1 MLYKIDKAKGKAYLQ
16 LYNFLRADIVRGVYA
31 FGTKLPSKRLV
42 ALETDLSVITVQH
55 AYDILC
61 DEGYIEAKE
70 RSGYFVVYKD
80 SDFFTVGDS
89 DSIAIESAKS
99 DVKIN
104 KLNSLNGTID
114 FPFSTLAKTMRRV
127 LTNYEER
134 ILEKSPSCGCLELR
148 QALANYLLRSR
159 GIEVPAKQIIVG
171 SGAEYLYSLL
181 VQLFGRDQLFALENP
196 SYDKI
201 RSVYEAN
208 GAKVEMLKMGTE
220 GIESLELKHSKA
232 HVLHVTP
239 YNSFPSGITATASKR
254 QEYVHWAHEHKGY
267 IIEDDFASEFTV
279 SKKME
284 DTLFKLQPQGRVI
297 YMNTF
302 TKTLAPSLRVGYMV
316 LPERLLALFDEKLG
330 FYSCTVPVFEQLV
343 LAEFIKEGSFER
355 HINRVRRKLRKKF

>member
-1 MLYKIDKAKGKAYLQ
+1 M
-16 LYNFLRADIVRGVYA
+16 RADIVRGVYA

-89 DSIAIESAKS
+89 DSIAIEGARS

-104 KLNSLNGTID
+104 KLNSLNGAID

-159 GIEVPAKQIIVG
+159 GIEVPAEQIIVG

-279 SKKME
+279 SSKME
-284 DTLFKLQPQGRVI
+284 DTLFKLVANESVI

-302 TKTLAPSLRVGYMV
+302 TKTIAPSLRIGYMV
-316 LPERLLALFDEKLG
+316 LPETLLMVFNEYLG
-330 FYSCTVPVFEQLV
+330 FYSCSVPLFEQLV
-343 LAEFIKEGSFER
+343 LADFINEGDFER
-355 HINRVRRKLRKKF
+355 HINRVRRLLRKH